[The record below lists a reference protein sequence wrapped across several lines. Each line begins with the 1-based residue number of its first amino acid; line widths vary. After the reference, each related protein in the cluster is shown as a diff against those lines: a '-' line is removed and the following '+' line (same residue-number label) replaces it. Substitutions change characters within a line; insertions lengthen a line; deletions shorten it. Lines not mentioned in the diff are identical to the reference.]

1 MSGTPF
7 SASAFELGADGLG
20 RAVDLR
26 LMSEAHARG
35 LAAAFAP
42 LDPWNRLGQ
51 SAQTIEA
58 VLRERGRG
66 VASYLIRV
74 GQSPAGAIVVH
85 WPLLQGVYL
94 KFFGIMPDY
103 QGTGIGAAGLRWLE
117 QEAEGAFGNLWVC
130 ASAFNT
136 GGAAFYEANGFAR
149 VAVLEDLIVE
159 GEDEILLRKRI

>member
-7 SASAFELGADGLG
+7 SASAFDLGADRLG
-20 RAVDLR
+20 RAIDLR

-35 LAAAFAP
+35 LALAFAP

-51 SAQTIEA
+51 SAQTIEG
-58 VLRERGRG
+58 VLKERRRG
-66 VASYLIRV
+66 AASYLIRV
-74 GQSPAGAIVVH
+74 DQSPAGAVVVH
-85 WPLLQGVYL
+85 APWLLGVYL
-94 KFFGIMPDY
+94 KFLAVLPDY
-103 QGTGIGAAGLRWLE
+103 QGTGVGAAALRWLE